1 MDVTKNTLDTPALCM
16 DLDVMEENIQKM
28 VQACEENNIDWRPH
42 SKCHKS
48 AAIGQKLIEA
58 GALGI
63 TCAKLGEAEVLAAGG
78 IEDLLIANLIVGP
91 AKMQRLANLCRVAR
105 PIVCIDHIDQA
116 VPISEKMEAEGQVV
130 RVIFEVDIGL
140 ARVGVQP
147 GEALLELAS
156 QVAPLPGLEVVGI
169 MGYEGHLLTIA
180 DMEEKKEKIRLA
192 LEVLVDAAGAMKE
205 AGFCC
210 DIVSCGGTGSYV
222 FSCAHPGVTEIQAGG
237 AIMMDQ
243 FYRNQCNV
251 QDLGNA
257 LTVLATV
264 VSRPA
269 PDRAIIDAGRKTFH
283 ADSEPAVVV
292 GRDDIQIVRLSAEH
306 GELQLDPSA
315 QDLKIGDRLEI
326 IPGYSDMTTVLHD
339 QFYGF
344 RGDQLEV
351 IWPLEGRGRLQ

>member
-1 MDVTKNTLDTPALCM
+1 MEVTKISLDTPALCM
-16 DLDVMEENIQKM
+16 DLDVMEANIEVM
-28 VQACEENNIDWRPH
+28 VQACRDNDIGWRPH

-63 TCAKLGEAEVLAAGG
+63 TCAKLGEAEVLGAGG
-78 IEDLLIANLIVGP
+78 IDDLLIANLIVGP
-91 AKMQRLANLCRVAR
+91 TKLSRLARLCTTAR

-116 VPISEKMEAEGQVV
+116 VPMSEVMTAEGQVV

-140 ARVGVQP
+140 CRVGVLP
-147 GEALLELAS
+147 GEPLLELAAK
-156 QVAPLPGLEVVGI
+156 VAPLPGLELVGI
-169 MGYEGHLLTIA
+169 MGYEGHLLTISDPA
-180 DMEEKKEKIRLA
+180 EKEAKIHQA
-192 LEVLVDAAGAMKE
+192 LGVLVDAASSLKD
-205 AGFCC
+205 AGYCC

-222 FSCAHPGVTEIQAGG
+222 YGCSHPGITEIQAGG

-243 FYRNQCNV
+243 FYRNQCNI

-257 LTVLATV
+257 LTVLVTV
-264 VSRPA
+264 VSRPT
-269 PDRAIIDAGRKTFH
+269 PGRAIIDAGRKTFH

-292 GRDDIQIVRLSAEH
+292 GRDDIHVVRLSAEH
-306 GELQLDPSA
+306 GELELEPSA

-344 RGDQLEV
+344 RGDYLEV